1 MAPENSNNH
10 LYDGWFYRQFIDPA
24 LAGIRRRVAKL
35 VPTGSSVVDVGCG
48 TGDQLLYLSGQ
59 ISTGLGIELSETM
72 MRTARSNAA
81 GLNLDHIE
89 FQHQDARDL
98 SAIPDSSFDISM
110 CSMMIHEMPSSSR
123 LPVLKEMIRVGKQV
137 ILVDWICPQ
146 SNLWKRWST
155 HTIEFFAG
163 WQHYSGY
170 RSFMSAGGIPELLA
184 QTNLEVIETQI
195 TSKGTIQLWV
205 CQLRQETY
213 II

>member
-1 MAPENSNNH
+1 MHPEDKNNH
-10 LYDGWFYRQFIDPA
+10 LYDGWFYHQFIDPA

-35 VPTGSSVVDVGCG
+35 VPADASVVDVGCG
-48 TGDQLLYLSGQ
+48 TGDQLLHISGQ

-72 MRTARSNAA
+72 VRAARSRAS

-98 SAIPDSSFDISM
+98 SALPDLSFDIAM

-123 LPVLKEMIRVGKQV
+123 LPVLKEMIRLGQQL

-146 SNLWKRWST
+146 SSTWKRWST

-163 WQHYSGY
+163 WQHYAGY
-170 RSFMSAGGIPELLA
+170 RSFMSEGGIPKLLE
-184 QTNLEVIETQI
+184 QTDLEVIETQI
-195 TSKGTIQLWV
+195 TSKGTIQLWI
-205 CQLRQETY
+205 CQLS
-213 II
+213 